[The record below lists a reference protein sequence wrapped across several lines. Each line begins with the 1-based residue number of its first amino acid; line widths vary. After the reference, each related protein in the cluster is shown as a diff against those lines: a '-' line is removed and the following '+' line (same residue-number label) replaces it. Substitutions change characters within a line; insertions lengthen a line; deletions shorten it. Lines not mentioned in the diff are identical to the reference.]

1 MADFMD
7 TLEGNA
13 AVKQGGV
20 PKNTLVALMDDA
32 ILALY
37 GYYRWPFLKE
47 VNKTLTWTA
56 DATTKSFEGIARIT
70 TLRYPDTSTR
80 LRPLTLKDDTSFD
93 EYKFNNYSI
102 SKTHVWRDAG
112 MDSGRMTIELFAVPS
127 GAVALQ
133 ADVYLLPTSGDID
146 DLPAHFRRLIRQMI
160 LSEVPGSGVSLA
172 NVDYAVREAIARE
185 EDMLGDVD
193 YVGPDDFIQAT
204 MMEVNSP
211 T

>member
-13 AVKQGGV
+13 AVKLGGYSM
-20 PKNTLVALMDDA
+20 NTLTALMDDA

-37 GYYRWPFLKE
+37 GYHRWPFLKE

-56 DATTKSFEGIARIT
+56 SAATKSFEGIARIT
-70 TLRYPDTSTR
+70 TLRYPDLATK
-80 LRPLTLKDDTSFD
+80 LRPLTLKDDTGFD
-93 EYKFNNYSI
+93 EYKYNNHAI
-102 SKTHVWRDAG
+102 TATNVWRDAG
-112 MDSGRMTIELFAVPS
+112 VDSGRLTIELFAVPS
-127 GAVALQ
+127 TAAALL
-133 ADVYLLPTSGDID
+133 ADVYLMPTSGDID
-146 DLPAHFRRLIRQMI
+146 DLPAHFRRLVRQMI

-193 YVGPDDFIQAT
+193 YVGPDDHIQAT
-204 MMEVNSP
+204 MMEVNNP

>member
-1 MADFMD
+1 MANFMD
-7 TLEGNA
+7 TLVGNA
-13 AVKQGGV
+13 AVKQGGYSM
-20 PKNTLVALMDDA
+20 NTLTALMDDA

-37 GYYRWPFLKE
+37 GYHRWPFLKE

-56 DATTKSFEGIARIT
+56 DATTKSFEGISRIT
-70 TLRYPDTSTR
+70 TLRYPDTSTQ
-80 LRPLTLKDDTSFD
+80 LRPLTLKDDTGFD
-93 EYKFNNYSI
+93 EYKYNNHAI
-102 SKTHVWRDAG
+102 VETNIWRDAG
-112 MDSGRMTIELFAVPS
+112 VDSGRMTIELFAVPS

-133 ADVYLLPTSGDID
+133 ADVFLIPTSGDID

-172 NVDYAVREAIARE
+172 NVDYAVREAITRE
-185 EDMLGDVD
+185 EDMLGDID

-204 MMEVNSP
+204 MMEVNNP